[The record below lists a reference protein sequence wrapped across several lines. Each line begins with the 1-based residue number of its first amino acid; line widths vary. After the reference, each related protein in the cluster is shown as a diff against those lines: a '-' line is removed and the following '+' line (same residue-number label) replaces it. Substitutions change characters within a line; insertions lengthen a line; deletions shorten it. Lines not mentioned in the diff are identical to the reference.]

1 MIQRVYSIDNL
12 TVVDSGCN
20 HPGLSDKC
28 VTFEGGKHIS
38 EVNVCNYV
46 EGGPV
51 IWRLECGSCF
61 TVLKIFDTYDE
72 AIRAGKIMLFTRVY
86 IMHRGM
92 VLIITG
98 ILMTEFRYLVIV
110 TTDTREHADQV
121 MGERLNYDE
130 DFGFDYTID
139 RAVEITSESKI
150 IEREI

>member
-1 MIQRVYSIDNL
+1 MNQRVYSIDNL

-72 AIRAGKIMLFTRVY
+72 AIRAGKNHAVY
-86 IMHRGM
+86 PSVYYAPWYG
-92 VLIITG
+92 
-98 ILMTEFRYLVIV
+98 
-110 TTDTREHADQV
+110 ADYY
-121 MGERLNYDE
+121 GNLND
-130 DFGFDYTID
+130 
-139 RAVEITSESKI
+139 
-150 IEREI
+150 